1 MPLRRHAQEEDIM
14 ETNDATAVLTLLER
28 QAPQSF
34 QELMALSGLSASQ
47 VLLVVDRLS
56 REGAV
61 VLRKSGL
68 DYSVALGSTI

>member
-1 MPLRRHAQEEDIM
+1 
-14 ETNDATAVLTLLER
+14 
-28 QAPQSF
+28 
-34 QELMALSGLSASQ
+34 MALSGLSASQ

-56 REGAV
+56 REGSV